1 MQRLKAWV
9 KPWSQFPELK
19 LAELGRGIDRAR
31 SLGEVIQALEVAT
44 VEIRNGLGSYCRP
57 QGRQNSQTVL
67 GGFRDRD
74 PDTVSIGQFPSE
86 NVTIARDVVS
96 TRLRFPGEPS
106 FDPRP
111 LFDFETKEAYEDPEA
126 LRLEA
131 PTSRPPKV
139 RIRASKD
146 EQLRL
151 FALWA
156 AGGRLALAAAAL
168 VVWRCGLF
176 TVYKSE
182 DVDRMILDA
191 RPPNCFERALNKWT
205 RTMGTVIS
213 VLGLFLPPG
222 RVLALYADDIRD
234 YYYQF
239 KISRSRAMRNALVGD
254 WRASDLQGIARAGGL
269 QVPQA
274 GHVAACL
281 NTMAMGDLNAVE
293 FGQAAHFTLLARAG
307 ALGVGEELCLDRPV
321 PRGYYAG
328 GAIIDDHGGLE
339 MEKAAHVSTRGDR
352 LPVPQSEPP
361 VGAIG
366 PLRFEKANLAYKAAG
381 LESHPGK
388 AVRRCFSDGVLWG
401 GAIDGLKGVVRAP
414 LVRVVPLAVMTMAIA
429 KLGFATVK
437 TLEVLSGS
445 WVSVFLFRR
454 RLMCV

>member
-1 MQRLKAWV
+1 MPIRSIAEAQHEPDGKVPTHSRVKAQKVPNGEVPIRSTKKAQRFECTAVPGAADESEAEAARELFARLRKPAGIHYPGLSGLATGELRFSVQAMWCGGLRVILRSGSPFGKFVYRLLCGHHTSTPIVGVSGWPMPVPFPESWRKGGATTAGTAKNTQLFLNLLTAYLSWQHMRQPKLPPPNMRLGQALSNQQLEIVQRLKAWV

-191 RPPNCFERALNKWT
+191 RPLNGFERALNKWT

-239 KISRSRAMRNALVGD
+239 KISRS
-254 WRASDLQGIARAGGL
+254 
-269 QVPQA
+269 P
-274 GHVAACL
+274 
-281 NTMAMGDLNAVE
+281 MAIV
-293 FGQAAHFTLLARAG
+293 FRQAATCPA
-307 ALGVGEELCLDRPV
+307 
-321 PRGYYAG
+321 
-328 GAIIDDHGGLE
+328 
-339 MEKAAHVSTRGDR
+339 
-352 LPVPQSEPP
+352 
-361 VGAIG
+361 
-366 PLRFEKANLAYKAAG
+366 
-381 LESHPGK
+381 
-388 AVRRCFSDGVLWG
+388 
-401 GAIDGLKGVVRAP
+401 
-414 LVRVVPLAVMTMAIA
+414 
-429 KLGFATVK
+429 
-437 TLEVLSGS
+437 
-445 WVSVFLFRR
+445 
-454 RLMCV
+454 